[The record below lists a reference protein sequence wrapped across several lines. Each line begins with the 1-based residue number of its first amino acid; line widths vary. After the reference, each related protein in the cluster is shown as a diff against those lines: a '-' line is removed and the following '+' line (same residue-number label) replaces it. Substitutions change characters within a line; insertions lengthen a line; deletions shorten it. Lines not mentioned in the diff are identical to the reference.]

1 MVRRDNPKSDMQSKA
16 SIQWE
21 DERSLSSNE
30 NHNLI
35 LINKGYWLLAIG
47 YSSPSCSPEEESA
60 LTHSTQSNPFVQ
72 SNSNNNNNNNIHRQ
86 QYPETI

>member
-30 NHNLI
+30 NHVSLQDFSTKYSF
-35 LINKGYWLLAIG
+35 LGDTGDFWGTRRNKGN
-47 YSSPSCSPEEESA
+47 
-60 LTHSTQSNPFVQ
+60 HQ
-72 SNSNNNNNNNIHRQ
+72 NSQGQLVTRISIDR
-86 QYPETI
+86 I